1 MTNPEPTGSAILKEL
16 DEAIARFSSFD
27 QAIAGITVQ
36 ERSKALVFNQC
47 HPFDV
52 FGVKVL
58 ASTSLSSFYCGV
70 PLYWVSRQPE
80 EVRIYNDQKSLGD
93 WLHFQDTGELNLISG
108 EDWGAAQVVG
118 EYLVNNGRDQLI
130 EPVFPQ
136 SEINRQFGLF
146 QTPDD
151 YPILE
156 RAMAVNGYA
165 VPRDQRYSFTAKV
178 NVAIALAMA
187 KQRGW
192 KPAP

>member
-1 MTNPEPTGSAILKEL
+1 MTTPEPTSSTILKEL
-16 DEAIARFSSFD
+16 DQAIARFSSFD

-36 ERSKALVFNQC
+36 ERFKTLVLNAC
-47 HPFDV
+47 GPFEV
-52 FGVKVL
+52 FGMRV
-58 ASTSLSSFYCGV
+58 LSSPALSDFYSGV

-80 EVRIYNDQKSLGD
+80 EVRIYNDQKSLED
-93 WLHFQDTGELNLISG
+93 WLHFQDTGELNVISG

-118 EYLVNNGRDQLI
+118 EYLFNRHQFI

-156 RAMAVNGYA
+156 RATAVNGYA
-165 VPRDQRYSFTAKV
+165 VSMAERYSFTAKV